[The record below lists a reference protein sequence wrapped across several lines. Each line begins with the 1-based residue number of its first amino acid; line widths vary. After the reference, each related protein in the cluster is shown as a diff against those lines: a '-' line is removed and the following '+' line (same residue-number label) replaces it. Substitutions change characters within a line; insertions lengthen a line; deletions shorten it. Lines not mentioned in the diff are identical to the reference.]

1 MPFSAIQ
8 AFIRIN
14 FSNIGNIA
22 HYFKNPSLKGKIVII
37 TGGSSGIGQSLAH
50 EFGRQGA
57 CVVISAR
64 NPERLNSAL
73 QALKSAGVDALAV
86 QADVSVESDCKSLI
100 DKTIAWKGKID
111 ILINNA
117 GVSMRAA
124 FINTDLSVIKSLMDI
139 NFWGT
144 VYCTKYAL
152 PHLLETKGSVVG
164 IISVAGYIGLPGR
177 TGYSASKFAIRGF
190 LETLRCENLKTGLH
204 VLIAAP
210 GFTSSNIR
218 KQALLSDGSLQGITP
233 RDETKMMSSDK
244 VARKVVRALKRRK
257 NELILTFLE
266 GKFAVT
272 LNHYFP
278 KLVNYL
284 VYSQMAKEPDSPF
297 HE

>member
-1 MPFSAIQ
+1 M
-8 AFIRIN
+8 
-14 FSNIGNIA
+14 
-22 HYFKNPSLKGKIVII
+22 II
-37 TGGSSGIGQSLAH
+37 TGGSSGIGLSLAH

-57 CVVISAR
+57 SVVISAR
-64 NPERLNSAL
+64 NAERLNAA
-73 QALKSAGVDALAV
+73 QNELKTAGIDTLAV
-86 QADVSVESDCKSLI
+86 PADVSIESDCKSLI
-100 DKTIAWKGKID
+100 DQTIAWKGKID
-111 ILINNA
+111 VLVNNA
-117 GVSMRAA
+117 GVSMRAV
-124 FINTDLSVIKSLMDI
+124 FKDTDLSVIKSLMDI

-152 PHLLETKGSVVG
+152 PYLLETKGSVVG

-204 VLIAAP
+204 VMVAAP

-218 KQALLSDGSLQGITP
+218 KQALLADGSLQGNTP

-244 VARKVVRALKRRK
+244 VARKVVRAIRRRK

-266 GKFAVT
+266 GKFAVS

-284 VYSQMAKEPDSPF
+284 VYNEMAKEPESPF
-297 HE
+297 ND